1 MLHGGGD
8 AVRKPTPR
16 DALYRWHA
24 DALAGLNP
32 PVDDTAHCGWFKR
45 KLVKGGVFVPAR
57 IWMAQEIDAD
67 TGELLCDETLQ
78 CEVNG
83 SPADPEEAWS
93 WLCANPITEQE
104 FLYLEAAGEWSRR
117 HAPVEPMANPHQRV
131 DWMAV
136 PTPTF

>member
-1 MLHGGGD
+1 MR
-8 AVRKPTPR
+8 APTTM
-16 DALYRWHA
+16 AASLAWHRA
-24 DALAGLNP
+24 ALAGRSQQITHEP
-32 PVDDTAHCGWFKR
+32 QCGWFKR
-45 KLVKGGVFVPAR
+45 KLVKDGVFVPAR
-57 IWMAQEIDAD
+57 IWMVQEIDPE
-67 TGELLCDETLQ
+67 TGELLSDEILQ

-83 SPADPEEAWS
+83 VMTDPEEAWS

-117 HAPVEPMANPHQRV
+117 HAPDEPMANPHQRV

>member
-1 MLHGGGD
+1 M
-8 AVRKPTPR
+8 RTPTPHDQLYAWHR
-16 DALYRWHA
+16 KALR
-24 DALAGLNP
+24 GLE
-32 PVDDTAHCGWFKR
+32 PVNDGTPHCGYFKR

-57 IWMAQEIDAD
+57 IWMVQDIDPE
-67 TGELLCDETLQ
+67 TGELQSDELLQ

-83 SPADPEEAWS
+83 AYADPEEAWS
-93 WLCANPITEQE
+93 WICSNPITEQE

-117 HAPVEPMANPHQRV
+117 HAPAEPMANPHQRV